1 MPGRRYV
8 VPLALLLL
16 ALVAGCS
23 GPAAA
28 PPAEPTAEPPKG
40 FGVLITQY
48 THDVPKQE
56 VAVQVSNSSTRD
68 LRVESLEVLAPW
80 FDGPGVV
87 ETGTLVEPGRR
98 YDIRVPYGEPDCD
111 VEPRPERLRLALTFA
126 GVEGTAAVAP
136 SSGADLLARIHREA
150 CGAERVQEVAP
161 MEWASGWETRGSG
174 NDLVAVGTL
183 RIGPVAD
190 GHEVSLLG
198 TVPSVIMQ
206 LEPRDVPEVLR
217 AGDEVD
223 VEVLARPTRCDPHV
237 LADSGMGWQFLFRV
251 RILDEDLEGLVPM
264 PPSKAQRAQLEDY
277 WLQRCGF
284 ADR

>member
-1 MPGRRYV
+1 
-8 VPLALLLL
+8 
-16 ALVAGCS
+16 
-23 GPAAA
+23 
-28 PPAEPTAEPPKG
+28 
-40 FGVLITQY
+40 
-48 THDVPKQE
+48 
-56 VAVQVSNSSTRD
+56 
-68 LRVESLEVLAPW
+68 
-80 FDGPGVV
+80 
-87 ETGTLVEPGRR
+87 
-98 YDIRVPYGEPDCD
+98 
-111 VEPRPERLRLALTFA
+111 
-126 GVEGTAAVAP
+126 
-136 SSGADLLARIHREA
+136 
-150 CGAERVQEVAP
+150 
-161 MEWASGWETRGSG
+161 MEWASEWETRGSG

-190 GHEVSLLG
+190 RHEVSLLG

-206 LEPRDVPEVLR
+206 LEPQDVPEVLR

-223 VEVLARPTRCDPHV
+223 LEVLARPTRCDPHV